1 MDRILLLPNLTKD
14 AAIELAGTMIPILE
28 AHGFKI
34 VLEKAA
40 AQTLNHPTLGKEESE
55 PWEEID
61 SVLVLGGDGSI
72 LNAARRIYPCQI
84 PILGVNLGQLGF
96 LTRLESNKIEK
107 AIEDLRTGK
116 YQLEKRS
123 MLLATVK
130 NGDDSIQEI
139 VALNDFTIT
148 ANSKARMIRLD
159 LWVDNELFVTYP
171 ADGLIVATAT
181 GSTAYSLS
189 AGGPILDPRLDA
201 ILVTPI
207 CAHSLFARPV
217 VFNRDARI
225 KIILHPNNVEVSLTA
240 DGQTDTSL
248 RPGTEICFEKAPYV
262 TQLIRF
268 EGQGLF
274 EALKSRFKEGRI

>member
-55 PWEEID
+55 PWEGID

-72 LNAARRIYPCQI
+72 LNAARRIYPRQI

-107 AIEDLRTGK
+107 AVEDLRTGK

-130 NGDDSIQEI
+130 SGADSIQEI

-248 RPGTEICFEKAPYV
+248 RPGAEICFERAPYV

-274 EALKSRFKEGRI
+274 EALKSKFKEGRI